1 MPALTPAQRKKQI
14 ELQRQREA
22 AANKNGKPK
31 PGQKGQQTGNKGSSS
46 KAGTIGGGKDKP
58 KPTPAA
64 APRPTTSG
72 RPTSRFAGARDAAHT
87 RARAIEPTTS
97 SRTSSSSSRTSP
109 SASRSSSSTPSTS
122 SRSTPT
128 PSPSKAPS
136 SASKTGGSYG
146 ESGKDLY
153 NAHKKDNPLMKR
165 TFGYQ
170 TGDAP
175 DPKKTEA
182 PKTGGAVVKDAPNG
196 KPYYGPAY
204 GERSGPA
211 KPAEPAK
218 PASPNEKPDAGYKP
232 STKVDGSQYADKKP
246 ANNTKVAFGNA
257 GEGLAEALRKRR
269 QSR

>member
-1 MPALTPAQRKKQI
+1 
-14 ELQRQREA
+14 
-22 AANKNGKPK
+22 
-31 PGQKGQQTGNKGSSS
+31 
-46 KAGTIGGGKDKP
+46 
-58 KPTPAA
+58 
-64 APRPTTSG
+64 
-72 RPTSRFAGARDAAHT
+72 
-87 RARAIEPTTS
+87 
-97 SRTSSSSSRTSP
+97 
-109 SASRSSSSTPSTS
+109 
-122 SRSTPT
+122 
-128 PSPSKAPS
+128 
-136 SASKTGGSYG
+136 
-146 ESGKDLY
+146 
-153 NAHKKDNPLMKR
+153 MKR

-175 DPKKTEA
+175 DQKKTEA

-218 PASPNEKPDAGYKP
+218 PASPNAKPDAGYKP